1 MKLKYCIYL
10 ILLIIWVFASA
21 YIAWQ
26 GQYISSYLESRGM
39 LQQEYNYPTDG
50 ILFCIFAYAFVCINY
65 ALLFSFEFAL
75 KHPYISYLLATIV
88 PTLLTVLAF
97 LGAMHASSHWGAF
110 IVVMMMTCLLHFLLV
125 PVLMGIYRKYALN
138 QTKTSH

>member
-1 MKLKYCIYL
+1 MKHHSFIYL
-10 ILLIIWVFASA
+10 ILLIIWLLASA
-21 YIAWQ
+21 YMAWQ

-50 ILFCIFAYAFVCINY
+50 VLFCIATYAFVCINY
-65 ALLFSFEFAL
+65 ALLFSFEFCL
-75 KHPYISYLLATIV
+75 EHPYSSYLLATIV

-110 IVVMMMTCLLHFLLV
+110 IMVMLFTFLLHFLLV
-125 PVLMGIYRKYALN
+125 PILMGIHRKYVLN
-138 QTKTSH
+138 QKNKNN